1 MLLMYSQVMS
11 RPELNRRYLILKFK
25 MSSGKQLDE
34 IQFPHLSSFP
44 SDASVVQTTATK
56 YSLVRGSR
64 LVVVVS
70 VGTHGLYTNI
80 SLLSHGTC
88 SGFIQQ
94 QKNYLCYKIM
104 KFPRIQ
110 CFVSCAWRILDS
122 MVHLLFFS
130 RSEDLVEKGHI
141 LNQPLKTKRPKL
153 SENIANFFMMF
164 SAFFRGSEKQK

>member
-11 RPELNRRYLILKFK
+11 RPELNRRYLILKFQ

-34 IQFPHLSSFP
+34 IQFPHLSIFP
-44 SDASVVQTTATK
+44 SDVSVVQTTATK

-70 VGTHGLYTNI
+70 VGTRGLYTNI
-80 SLLSHGTC
+80 SLLSHGTW

-94 QKNYLCYKIM
+94 QKHYLYYKIM

-122 MVHLLFFS
+122 MVHLFVFF
-130 RSEDLVEKGHI
+130 LAPKI
-141 LNQPLKTKRPKL
+141 LSKKAIL
-153 SENIANFFMMF
+153 
-164 SAFFRGSEKQK
+164 